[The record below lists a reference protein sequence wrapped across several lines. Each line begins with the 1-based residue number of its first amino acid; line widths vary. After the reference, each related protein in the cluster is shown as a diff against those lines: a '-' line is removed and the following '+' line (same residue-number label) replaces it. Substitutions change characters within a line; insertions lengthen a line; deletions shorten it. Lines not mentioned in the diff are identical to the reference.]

1 MQHGKESA
9 RSPTLVQLTFAG
21 GLEDYPAWSP
31 DGKQILYVAQA
42 GQARKVFRKD
52 LQSGQ
57 TTQLTQGAVDDVQP
71 AWSPDGTKILYV
83 RSQGQKIQP
92 SDIFGVFLDADVWHP
107 RSIPG
112 FAGADTPLNRY
123 RRPPPHDEPNEEKRT
138 GG

>member
-1 MQHGKESA
+1 RDYKVTG
-9 RSPTLVQLTFAG
+9 VQTCAL
-21 GLEDYPAWSP
+21 P
-31 DGKQILYVAQA
+31 IYVAQA

-92 SDIFGVFLDADVWHP
+92 SDIFGVFLDADVWQIG
-107 RSIPG
+107 RASCRESVEIG
-112 FAGADTPLNRY
+112 GA
-123 RRPPPHDEPNEEKRT
+123 
-138 GG
+138 